1 MSVHISA
8 CWPFP
13 WTDPCTDLD
22 ISSSFD
28 GLDCPMNNPTLG
40 EFCFT
45 MIGRADIEG
54 SKSNVA
60 MNAWLPQA
68 SYPCGSIGHAFTV
81 RIRTE
86 NQNQTSFYPF
96 VPHEI
101 SVLVELILGHL
112 RYLLTDVPTQPNSP
126 PDNVLR
132 PDRPAEASLGSK
144 RRGCYPASDSRIISQ
159 SRTRVKLNRVFFP
172 R

>member
-1 MSVHISA
+1 
-8 CWPFP
+8 
-13 WTDPCTDLD
+13 
-22 ISSSFD
+22 
-28 GLDCPMNNPTLG
+28 
-40 EFCFT
+40 

-68 SYPCGSIGHAFTV
+68 SYPCGNFSDTSSFKFRRSKGLIGHAFTIRV
-81 RIRTE
+81 RTE

-112 RYLLTDVPTQPNSP
+112 RYLLTDVPPQPNSP

-144 RRGCYPASDSRIISQ
+144 RRGCYPASDSRS
-159 SRTRVKLNRVFFP
+159 K
-172 R
+172 